1 MKKSELKEKLRPIVE
16 ELMRESFVKFIREG
30 LIEDT
35 VKDMVLEGGV
45 LKSIVAEVAQGMQ
58 AAPIMERRDYSSNM
72 GVGSRT
78 SQQVQHQ
85 QQKQFP
91 SSPQNNVLSEL
102 EREKEEFKK
111 NFRLDHT
118 QNQFIPEEG
127 NPKTFQQEGA
137 LARLKNNPMFEG
149 TAPLRDAGTPAINN
163 QYSHKPH
170 GQRLRGSGENATIDV
185 LGDVSPDDPG
195 VDIRKFLS
203 NRTETSWIAH
213 AENIS
218 KKN

>member
-1 MKKSELKEKLRPIVE
+1 MKKSELKERLRPIVE

-45 LKSIVAEVAQGMQ
+45 LKNIVSEVAQGMQ
-58 AAPIMERRDYSSNM
+58 AAPIMEQRGYASTNIGM
-72 GVGSRT
+72 RT
-78 SQQVQHQ
+78 DQQVQYQ
-85 QQKQFP
+85 QQNQMP
-91 SSPQNNVLSEL
+91 QQPQQSSALSEL
-102 EREKEEFKK
+102 KREKEEFKK

-118 QNQFIPEEG
+118 QNQFVPEEG
-127 NPKTFQQEGA
+127 NHETFKQEGT

-149 TAPLRDAGTPAINN
+149 TAPLQEAGTPQINN

-170 GQRLRGSGENATIDV
+170 GQRLRGSGRNASIDV
-185 LGDVSPDDPG
+185 LGDIAPDDPG

-213 AENIS
+213 AENIV